1 MLKLKLIVC
10 LNWRCS
16 FSLSWN
22 RDPCGEVL
30 LSMMFWYL
38 TFPMWFVIL
47 DVKIWF
53 FHMLIRLASGSKQI
67 NPESDLW
74 YQLIFYWFLGQP
86 KVIEPLALVTKWVNP
101 KRLDQYSLDTLAG
114 QICGLVD
121 ALAAGQIK
129 FPLLEG
135 NSLSSSYSVET
146 IAIQLLASSSSLSVL
161 LHETIIALKGIS
173 IKRKHFSS

>member
-1 MLKLKLIVC
+1 
-10 LNWRCS
+10 
-16 FSLSWN
+16 
-22 RDPCGEVL
+22 
-30 LSMMFWYL
+30 
-38 TFPMWFVIL
+38 MWFVIL

-53 FHMLIRLASGSKQI
+53 FHMLFRLASGSKQI
-67 NPESDLW
+67 NPETDLW

-101 KRLDQYSLDTLAG
+101 KRPDQYSLDTLAG

-146 IAIQLLASSSSLSVL
+146 IAI
-161 LHETIIALKGIS
+161 EGPKMMTRGG
-173 IKRKHFSS
+173 